1 MQHKN
6 ETISASSNDEAEDVT
21 AIPMP
26 TKVDIFSCK
35 EKSFIEDDVLN
46 RSNNLLLDG
55 VNPKTQYSQTVYTR
69 YLHVENGHF
78 HASSTFTIHLLD
90 DNESE
95 SEDFNVREGYIHYGA
110 TVKLVCSAT
119 GMRTYEAFAGL
130 TKLCKVMHKGKI
142 SSAQWQGQKAV
153 LAEVKTCLIV
163 HFETAE
169 VTKPTLDTINNFV
182 EIMDGLLGLP
192 WHNYTR
198 LHGKPRPLGKIFL
211 QDGARQENENK
222 TGGRCNEAG
231 HPLNQSTIRILEKRV
246 QNCWRLSAE

>member
-78 HASSTFTIHLLD
+78 HAFSTFTIHLLD

-95 SEDFNVREGYIHYGA
+95 SEDFNLNGHVIPITIPPEIAISQGPHTRERPY
-110 TVKLVCSAT
+110 S
-119 GMRTYEAFAGL
+119 
-130 TKLCKVMHKGKI
+130 
-142 SSAQWQGQKAV
+142 
-153 LAEVKTCLIV
+153 
-163 HFETAE
+163 
-169 VTKPTLDTINNFV
+169 DT
-182 EIMDGLLGLP
+182 
-192 WHNYTR
+192 
-198 LHGKPRPLGKIFL
+198 
-211 QDGARQENENK
+211 
-222 TGGRCNEAG
+222 
-231 HPLNQSTIRILEKRV
+231 
-246 QNCWRLSAE
+246 